1 MRKRRPG
8 SRDSQVFNMFRTEG
22 ADAAY
27 NLGVKL
33 GLAQSTLKN
42 WLKGMA
48 KELSADAGEVTERI
62 SIPKIHTQRSIN
74 TEGNTI
80 GKKRFHLSYW
90 PEMKGVIVNAG
101 PQVSTVRFDTTEL
114 GNHTAF
120 SNELLIVEEDER
132 NAKQRSKS
140 NRRR

>member
-90 PEMKGVIVNAG
+90 PEMKGVIIEAG
-101 PQVSTVRFDTTEL
+101 PQVSRVRFDTTEL

-120 SNELLIVEEDER
+120 SNELLIIEEEA
-132 NAKQRSKS
+132 NAKRRSKS
-140 NRRR
+140 TRRR